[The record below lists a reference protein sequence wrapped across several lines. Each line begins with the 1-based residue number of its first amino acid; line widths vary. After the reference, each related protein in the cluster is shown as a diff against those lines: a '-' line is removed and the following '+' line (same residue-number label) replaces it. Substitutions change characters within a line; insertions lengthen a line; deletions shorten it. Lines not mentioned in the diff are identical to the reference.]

1 MGEERDGGSSVLEG
15 GRPKTR
21 RRVKRAKQ
29 SYVFPTGGTVVR
41 SYVYTCAKCRKTFE
55 TGWDDSDAVRELKQ
69 NFPGAERQDCDVVCD
84 DCYTEIMES
93 LK

>member
-1 MGEERDGGSSVLEG
+1 M
-15 GRPKTR
+15 
-21 RRVKRAKQ
+21 
-29 SYVFPTGGTVVR
+29 R